1 MASVFICDSQARDTY
16 YRFILLS
23 FQPADE
29 QILRF
34 LQRRKERKSVGREGC
49 RITEENEKQKVER
62 ATLRGRKEADLFKMP
77 PTTGHTPL
85 SRCLQR
91 ICLRVRMRPQSF
103 FGCFARCIAV
113 YIRAR
118 NKCLLRCFRR
128 RKKLRLHGQRLT
140 FLRLIH

>member
-1 MASVFICDSQARDTY
+1 
-16 YRFILLS
+16 
-23 FQPADE
+23 
-29 QILRF
+29 
-34 LQRRKERKSVGREGC
+34 
-49 RITEENEKQKVER
+49 
-62 ATLRGRKEADLFKMP
+62 MP

-118 NKCLLRCFRR
+118 NKCLLRCFPPPPSQKITFARPTFNVPSLDSLVQTSLSLFLSFSYIYSSIIVNNR
-128 RKKLRLHGQRLT
+128 GLFKVRCRKSGFVIRSSRFKCVP
-140 FLRLIH
+140 FKKESC

>member
-1 MASVFICDSQARDTY
+1 
-16 YRFILLS
+16 
-23 FQPADE
+23 
-29 QILRF
+29 
-34 LQRRKERKSVGREGC
+34 
-49 RITEENEKQKVER
+49 
-62 ATLRGRKEADLFKMP
+62 MP

-118 NKCLLRCFRR
+118 NKCLLRCFPPPPPPSQKITFARPTFNVPSLDSLVQTSLSLFLSFSYIYSSIIVNNR
-128 RKKLRLHGQRLT
+128 GLFKVRCRKSGFVIRSSRFKCVP
-140 FLRLIH
+140 FKKESC